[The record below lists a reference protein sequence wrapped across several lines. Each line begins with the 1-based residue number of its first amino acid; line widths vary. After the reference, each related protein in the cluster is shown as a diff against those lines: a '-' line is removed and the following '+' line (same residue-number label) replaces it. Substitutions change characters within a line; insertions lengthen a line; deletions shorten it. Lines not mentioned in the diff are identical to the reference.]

1 MALRLIRSSLCAAF
15 RHPCGFGCS
24 AMPHHASHSCGLAS
38 SCFTKFRCP
47 FVTPVDLLAWA
58 ILTKPSWLACLQP
71 RSSGDWVLN
80 IYRKVKPV
88 QDLIPLFSMLH
99 NFNMITDDKHPWQ
112 PDAAIRR
119 VWLSDC
125 NIDQRK
131 IIWDSTVRDSELV
144 QETGSWWR
152 QPLRECMHNDARMVS
167 SVSPI
172 SFSEAASLTPGVNE
186 SHRPAGEMAWKKLL
200 TFVCFRIIDDDWLS
214 ILLLVCFRSTVPSRR
229 FN

>member
-1 MALRLIRSSLCAAF
+1 
-15 RHPCGFGCS
+15 
-24 AMPHHASHSCGLAS
+24 MPHHASHSCGLAS
-38 SCFTKFRCP
+38 CPRLVSPSFAAPLSLMWTCF
-47 FVTPVDLLAWA
+47 AWA
-58 ILTKPSWLACLQP
+58 ILTKPSWPVSNQKFRRLC
-71 RSSGDWVLN
+71 VEH
-80 IYRKVKPV
+80 RKVKPV
-88 QDLIPLFSMLH
+88 QHLIPFFSMVH
-99 NFNMITDDKHPWQ
+99 NFNMITGKHPWQ